1 MMMVVKT
8 VFWLSVSGIIY
19 AWVIYP
25 LLVWVLARL
34 SSKRASSKRLTSAA
48 NVDAEFEWPLV
59 TLVIAAY
66 REESVILDRL
76 NNAVMLDYPPDRL
89 QILIGCDGDEDLT
102 GEVVNQYADERV
114 RLLQYPVRRGKASV
128 LNDTVREATGDI
140 IVFSDANT
148 HMRPDAI
155 KKLVCHFADSEVG
168 GVCGQLVLT
177 DPLTGRNVDGIY
189 WSFENFLK
197 RNEAKVGGLLGVN
210 GAIYAIRRELFSSIP
225 PNTIVDD
232 FLIGMRIHLHHR
244 KLVYEPNAMAFE
256 ETAPTISGEF
266 NRRVR
271 IGAGNFQSLRWLLP
285 LLNPKRGTVALTFFS
300 HKLMRWLCPV
310 FLLAGLISNIFLIED
325 LFYSRT
331 LALQI
336 VFYVSAMAGLKIG
349 AGPGWK
355 KLLRLPTMFVA
366 MNIALL
372 CGFFRLISTTQ
383 CGTWQRTERSEAERV
398 HT

>member
-1 MMMVVKT
+1 MMIVKT
-8 VFWLSVSGIIY
+8 VFWLSVSGIMY

-25 LLVWVLARL
+25 LLVWVLARV
-34 SSKRASSKRLTSAA
+34 SSRRLTSADH
-48 NVDAEFEWPLV
+48 VDAEFEWPLV

-76 NNAVMLDYPPDRL
+76 NNAVMLDYPSDRL

-102 GEVVNQYADERV
+102 GEVVNHYADERV

-128 LNDTVREATGDI
+128 LNDTVREARGDI

-155 KKLVCHFADSEVG
+155 KKLVWHFADSEVG

-197 RNEAKVGGLLGVN
+197 RNEAKIGGLLGVN

-349 AGPGWK
+349 GGPGWK

-383 CGTWQRTERSEAERV
+383 SGTWQRTERSEAERV
-398 HT
+398 HS